1 MVFNL
6 FGLGKPDN
14 DRSID
19 VILKEKMTP
28 LRIDAS
34 HFCLEGQFTDDC
46 YKRLVQKV
54 KDVSKSFDDIDETVL
69 QTQLSLA
76 NQAYERGAAKGEL
89 VLDHP
94 LLQFVWGLALMRIV
108 SNPEQMQ
115 KWPSENQ
122 SENGVVNSA
131 IWEQLKATPFMQKKL
146 SEVTV
151 MLASRGFV
159 HNDMYIRWGGSSYPQ
174 GVGYYFSPS
183 ENLVNLDL
191 LWHLIGGSE
200 HMVAVVFHELA
211 HASGTV
217 AFSPKGEQVR
227 EELMKKTNPET
238 INEDVENLP
247 ENERIEK
254 LTKRMQEAELLQ
266 LEAELRHMWFDE
278 AENSFASGF
287 CKVLTEKNLYHQDLA
302 YDINVFETDIVA
314 GWGFIK
320 DRSEY
325 KSLITPEMKKQE
337 ELQNQRLPMAEFLNF
352 KKVMRY
358 AFYVN
363 NGLFENKR
371 ENWEKIGVHYDWLI
385 GKDKK
390 GRTIRGQEV
399 IDDIIE
405 VSAQIEAQQ
414 IPTNIYSKRSSIRT
428 KIEEACQER
437 GKLADESFER
447 YIQPLL
453 EKMLKERQ
461 QQQKQQQSQM
471 QNQMQ
476 QAMKQMQQ
484 QSQMTPQQRRQQQ
497 SGQQSGQQ
505 QSQQGQQSEQQQSQ
519 QGQQS
524 NQQSGSQVGNKKDE
538 QTPKGQNEN
547 KENQSSQSGQ
557 GQDKKEDQNGQG
569 GQGQDKKEDQN
580 GQGGQ
585 GQDKKEDQNGQSGQ
599 GQDKK
604 EDQNGQSGQGQDKKK
619 DQNGQGGQGQD
630 KKEDQ
635 NGQSGQG
642 QDKKE
647 DQNGQSGQGK
657 KENNENSN
665 KNNPVQKLFPRVCN
679 SPSER
684 RRTNQQVPDSDK
696 GKNIQDVINQAG
708 QEQQNSSA
716 QEQALQDGVK
726 ELVLT
731 NDLSN
736 TPPPTYTRERHIYNQ
751 IISKHVSLL
760 KKLKDLFG
768 QLRNEYYS
776 ERDKVRRELLP
787 EGSVQRSLDVR
798 SVVNRVQKKYTRQE
812 MTINDYRHF
821 NNPLNPTLKKAPI
834 DICIFID
841 TSGSVKSA
849 GKADFA
855 IELGCIIN
863 EAVKSNDAFNV
874 YLGIMTNPVQYIV
887 EPGMS
892 EKEIAD
898 RLGSIY
904 KNSYGG
910 CDDDKIA
917 DATRETLKR
926 IHSSTNPNEK
936 EGFSH
941 FFYITDGGHT
951 DEEVCVPLLNQ
962 LMDESKIT
970 TFNWI
975 KFSDY
980 WSSYQTALDEIKK
993 ARASKIGTA
1002 APMIVDIESKED
1014 ILPAFSKMLQVRI
1027 RDMKRSPALDQ
1038 PVKKRMLQDSLAKIK
1053 EIRNRSW

>member
-6 FGLGKPDN
+6 FGLSQSDN
-14 DRSID
+14 NRS
-19 VILKEKMTP
+19 VTEILKEKMSL
-28 LRIDAS
+28 LRIEAA
-34 HFCLEGQFTDDC
+34 HFCLKGRFTDDC
-46 YKRLVQKV
+46 YKRLIQKV
-54 KDVSKSFDDIDETVL
+54 KDVSKSFDDVDETVL

-76 NQAYERGAAKGEL
+76 NQAYERGSVKGEL

-94 LLQFVWGLALMRIV
+94 VLQFVWGLALMRIV
-108 SNPEQMQ
+108 SNPEQMSN
-115 KWPSENQ
+115 WPKENQ
-122 SENGVVNSA
+122 SQNGIINST
-131 IWEQLKATPFMQKKL
+131 IWEQIKATPFMQKKI

-159 HNDMYIRWGGSSYPQ
+159 HDNMYIRWGGAPYPQ
-174 GVGYYFSPS
+174 GVGYYFSPT
-183 ENLVNLDL
+183 EKLVNLDL

-200 HMVAVVFHELA
+200 HMVAPVFHELA

-217 AFSPKGEQVR
+217 SFSPAGERVR
-227 EELMKKTNPET
+227 QELMKKTNYDDIMAE
-238 INEDVENLP
+238 IEGLSDEDKS
-247 ENERIEK
+247 EK
-254 LTKRMQEAELLQ
+254 MMKRMQEAELLN
-266 LEAELRHMWFDE
+266 LEAEIRHMWFDE

-287 CKVLTEKNLYHQDLA
+287 CKVLTDKNLYHQDLA

-320 DRSEY
+320 DKSEY
-325 KSLITPEMKKQE
+325 KALITPEMQE
-337 ELQNQRLPMAEFLNF
+337 QEKLERQRTPMAEFLNF

-358 AFYVN
+358 GFYIN
-363 NGLFENKR
+363 NGLFENKK
-371 ENWEKIGVHYDWLI
+371 ENWEKIGVNYDWLV
-385 GKDKK
+385 GKDKT
-390 GRTIRGQEV
+390 GRIIRGQEV
-399 IDDIIE
+399 IDDIINL
-405 VSAQIEAQQ
+405 SAQIEAQQ
-414 IPTNIYSKRSSIRT
+414 IPTNIHSKRSSIQT
-428 KIEEACQER
+428 KIEKACQER
-437 GKLADESFER
+437 GKLADESFDR

-453 EKMLKERQ
+453 EKMIKERQ
-461 QQQKQQQSQM
+461 QEQKQQQ
-471 QNQMQ
+471 NPMQ
-476 QAMKQMQQ
+476 QAMKQAMQQMQQ
-484 QSQMTPQQRRQQQ
+484 QSQQTPQQRRQQQ
-497 SGQQSGQQ
+497 
-505 QSQQGQQSEQQQSQ
+505 QGQQS
-519 QGQQS
+519 QGQ
-524 NQQSGSQVGNKKDE
+524 N
-538 QTPKGQNEN
+538 
-547 KENQSSQSGQ
+547 SQSGEKEKQDSQNSQ
-557 GQDKKEDQNGQG
+557 GGDKEKQDFQNGQCGDKEKQDSQNGQSGDKEKQDSQNSQGGDKEKQNSQNGQSGDKEKQDSQNGQSGDKEKKDLQNGQG
-569 GQGQDKKEDQN
+569 GDKEKQDSQN
-580 GQGGQ
+580 GQ
-585 GQDKKEDQNGQSGQ
+585 DENKEKK
-599 GQDKK
+599 
-604 EDQNGQSGQGQDKKK
+604 
-619 DQNGQGGQGQD
+619 
-630 KKEDQ
+630 
-635 NGQSGQG
+635 
-642 QDKKE
+642 
-647 DQNGQSGQGK
+647 
-657 KENNENSN
+657 
-665 KNNPVQKLFPRVCN
+665 NPIRNLFPNANN
-679 SPSER
+679 SPCER
-684 RRTNQQVPDSDK
+684 RRSQQQASDSDK
-696 GKNIQDVINQAG
+696 GRNVQDVINQSS

-731 NDLSN
+731 NELSN

-812 MTINDYRHF
+812 MSINDYRHF

-951 DEEVCVPLLNQ
+951 DAEVCVPLLNQ

-993 ARASKIGTA
+993 ARTSKIGTA

-1014 ILPAFSKMLQVRI
+1014 ILPAFSKMLQTRI

>member
-1 MVFNL
+1 M
-6 FGLGKPDN
+6 
-14 DRSID
+14 
-19 VILKEKMTP
+19 
-28 LRIDAS
+28 
-34 HFCLEGQFTDDC
+34 
-46 YKRLVQKV
+46 
-54 KDVSKSFDDIDETVL
+54 
-69 QTQLSLA
+69 
-76 NQAYERGAAKGEL
+76 
-89 VLDHP
+89 
-94 LLQFVWGLALMRIV
+94 
-108 SNPEQMQ
+108 
-115 KWPSENQ
+115 
-122 SENGVVNSA
+122 
-131 IWEQLKATPFMQKKL
+131 
-146 SEVTV
+146 
-151 MLASRGFV
+151 
-159 HNDMYIRWGGSSYPQ
+159 
-174 GVGYYFSPS
+174 
-183 ENLVNLDL
+183 
-191 LWHLIGGSE
+191 
-200 HMVAVVFHELA
+200 
-211 HASGTV
+211 
-217 AFSPKGEQVR
+217 
-227 EELMKKTNPET
+227 
-238 INEDVENLP
+238 
-247 ENERIEK
+247 
-254 LTKRMQEAELLQ
+254 
-266 LEAELRHMWFDE
+266 
-278 AENSFASGF
+278 
-287 CKVLTEKNLYHQDLA
+287 
-302 YDINVFETDIVA
+302 
-314 GWGFIK
+314 
-320 DRSEY
+320 
-325 KSLITPEMKKQE
+325 
-337 ELQNQRLPMAEFLNF
+337 
-352 KKVMRY
+352 
-358 AFYVN
+358 
-363 NGLFENKR
+363 
-371 ENWEKIGVHYDWLI
+371 
-385 GKDKK
+385 
-390 GRTIRGQEV
+390 
-399 IDDIIE
+399 
-405 VSAQIEAQQ
+405 
-414 IPTNIYSKRSSIRT
+414 
-428 KIEEACQER
+428 
-437 GKLADESFER
+437 
-447 YIQPLL
+447 
-453 EKMLKERQ
+453 
-461 QQQKQQQSQM
+461 
-471 QNQMQ
+471 
-476 QAMKQMQQ
+476 
-484 QSQMTPQQRRQQQ
+484 
-497 SGQQSGQQ
+497 
-505 QSQQGQQSEQQQSQ
+505 
-519 QGQQS
+519 
-524 NQQSGSQVGNKKDE
+524 
-538 QTPKGQNEN
+538 
-547 KENQSSQSGQ
+547 
-557 GQDKKEDQNGQG
+557 
-569 GQGQDKKEDQN
+569 
-580 GQGGQ
+580 
-585 GQDKKEDQNGQSGQ
+585 
-599 GQDKK
+599 
-604 EDQNGQSGQGQDKKK
+604 
-619 DQNGQGGQGQD
+619 
-630 KKEDQ
+630 
-635 NGQSGQG
+635 
-642 QDKKE
+642 
-647 DQNGQSGQGK
+647 
-657 KENNENSN
+657 
-665 KNNPVQKLFPRVCN
+665 
-679 SPSER
+679 
-684 RRTNQQVPDSDK
+684 
-696 GKNIQDVINQAG
+696 INQAG

>member
-34 HFCLEGQFTDDC
+34 HFCLAGQFTDDC

-217 AFSPKGEQVR
+217 TFSPKGEQVR

-414 IPTNIYSKRSSIRT
+414 IPTNIYSKRSSIRA

-476 QAMKQMQQ
+476 QAMQQMQQ

-505 QSQQGQQSEQQQSQ
+505 QSQQGQQSGQQQSQ

-538 QTPKGQNEN
+538 QTPTGQNEN
-547 KENQSSQSGQ
+547 KEN
-557 GQDKKEDQNGQG
+557 QNGQG

-580 GQGGQ
+580 A
-585 GQDKKEDQNGQSGQ
+585 QN
-599 GQDKK
+599 
-604 EDQNGQSGQGQDKKK
+604 
-619 DQNGQGGQGQD
+619 
-630 KKEDQ
+630 
-635 NGQSGQG
+635 
-642 QDKKE
+642 
-647 DQNGQSGQGK
+647 GQGK

-951 DEEVCVPLLNQ
+951 DAEVCVPLLNQ

-993 ARASKIGTA
+993 ARTSKIGTA